1 MVFHVPL
8 PSTSSHRR
16 SRFFIQRFNHLRQ
29 EFTMSPSDLP
39 PPDTTLAQVEWGLP
53 EDRAQIGEGIGR
65 TVIDWFGGL
74 TPQRAPDLDAPPV
87 RGNFASEQKAVE
99 AAAERMYSLTQ
110 DTGKEV
116 GALVLE
122 KDGQFSLGAL
132 QQGTASRE
140 TGEENRVQAN
150 TPLSAE
156 ELQRYRDQ
164 GYDVVS
170 HVHTHPDSQVATADV
185 GKEVTIP
192 EGPSPQ
198 DVSTWMNL
206 GMSEGY
212 VVTGDGD
219 VFETTL
225 PTPEQLSQPDAG
237 KHLRLDRIA
246 DVDPGYD
253 NGLPANI
260 WQLQGPDASGTMQ
273 AYPFLLPQQMEDRVG
288 PEAQDK

>member
-1 MVFHVPL
+1 M
-8 PSTSSHRR
+8 SGGHRR
-16 SRFFIQRFNHLRQ
+16 DRIVACALFNRFRQ
-29 EFTMSPSDLP
+29 EFSMSPSDLP

-53 EDRAQIGEGIGR
+53 QDRAQIGEGIGR
-65 TVIDWFGGL
+65 EIIDWFGGL
-74 TPQRAPDLDAPPV
+74 APRREPDLDAPPV

-99 AAAERMYSLTQ
+99 AAAERMYLLTQ

-122 KDGQFSLGAL
+122 KEGQFSLGAL

-140 TGEENRVQAN
+140 TREENRVQAS

-156 ELQRYRDQ
+156 EMQRYRDQ

-170 HVHTHPDSQVATADV
+170 HVHTHPDSQVATANM
-185 GKEVTIP
+185 GEEVTVP

-198 DVSTWMNL
+198 DLSTWMNL

-260 WQLQGPDASGTMQ
+260 WQLQGPDAIGTTQ